1 LLNVFISVLQTKY
14 VCIQGDEP
22 KKLHRFHSVC
32 QYRQSYYNKRGF
44 FGPPRM
50 RSVVTYVIG
59 LRGTCTCTSTPY
71 SL

>member
-1 LLNVFISVLQTKY
+1 MSQKNSTVFILFVS
-14 VCIQGDEP
+14 
-22 KKLHRFHSVC
+22 
-32 QYRQSYYNKRGF
+32 RQSYYNKRGF